1 MTEIKVLSWNIQHGL
16 TESGGVNINKFIEK
30 VIEWD
35 VDIIL
40 IQEMDRLVKRSG
52 WIDQFQ
58 EFISALGPEWDGVWG
73 TRLRM
78 GKRGAYGIATF
89 SKLPIH
95 ESTNHVLA
103 DRHREKTILQ
113 ESILKIGNDIIS
125 VANVHMPY
133 DGHHGHGHTE
143 TSWKRLFDMEYKSNL
158 ILGGDFNA
166 TPSSLEIN
174 AVMSECIDIGEK
186 STTIDAGR
194 IDYLVARGQYLP
206 IKHETVNF
214 WLSDHLPIIT
224 TFAKTF

>member
-16 TESGGVNINKFIEK
+16 TESGEINIGKFIEK
-30 VIEWD
+30 AIEWD
-35 VDIIL
+35 VDIIF
-40 IQEMDRLVKRSG
+40 IQEMDRWVKRSG
-52 WIDQFQ
+52 WVDQF
-58 EFISALGPEWDGVWG
+58 EKFKSGLGPDWVGVWG

-78 GKRGAYGIATF
+78 GQRGVYGIATF
-89 SKLPIH
+89 SKLPIY

-113 ESILKIGNDIIS
+113 ESVLKIDADLLSI
-125 VANVHMPY
+125 ANVHMPY

-143 TSWKRLFDMEYKSNL
+143 TSWRRLFEMKYQSNL

-166 TPSSLEIN
+166 TPASAEIN
-174 AVMSECIDIGEK
+174 AVMGECVDIGEEP
-186 STTIDAGR
+186 TTIDAGR
-194 IDYLVARGQYLP
+194 IDYLVGRGQWLP
-206 IKHETVNF
+206 VKHETVNF